1 MPPEEGPIGQEGLPG
16 HEGLPG
22 QGVSGRGGR
31 SGRHSSRADE
41 VVEAGRHAP
50 PSPPAGL
57 GRALTALG
65 DLAAEGVR
73 VSASV
78 WDLDDG
84 AELLAVDD
92 RVVLPVGQ
100 LGAVLLLIEVSAQ
113 IEAGRLGALDELERI
128 AGPGSRAAL
137 GGGGIWSYLQRR
149 QLAVTD
155 AAALVGAVR
164 DPAAV
169 NALLGRVGLEAV
181 RTRAD
186 DLGLR
191 QTALLDEIRSER
203 GPDDAP
209 APSVGSTRELAQ
221 LTALLAQGQVVD
233 SAVSS
238 RVLGWLSLGVDLS
251 FVAAPLGLDPVS
263 HRRTDHDL
271 QLVNAVGSDR
281 GVRSELGVLRG
292 PRGGVAYAVTVV
304 FDDLT
309 LERRLRVLAAA
320 RAVGADLLA
329 RVR

>member
-1 MPPEEGPIGQEGLPG
+1 VAAEGRP
-16 HEGLPG
+16 
-22 QGVSGRGGR
+22 
-31 SGRHSSRADE
+31 GRHSSRPDDDGAD
-41 VVEAGRHAP
+41 VGRHAP
-50 PSPPAGL
+50 PSAPVGL
-57 GRALTALG
+57 GRALAALG
-65 DLAAEGVR
+65 DLAAEGVQ

-78 WDLDDG
+78 FDLDDG
-84 AELLAVDD
+84 DELLAVDD
-92 RVVLPVGQ
+92 RVALPVAQ

-113 IEAGRLGALDELERI
+113 IESGELGALDELERT
-128 AGPGSRAAL
+128 AGPGSRSAL

-149 QLAVTD
+149 RLAVTD

-169 NALLGRVGLEAV
+169 NALLGRVGLPAV
-181 RTRAD
+181 RARAEA
-186 DLGLR
+186 LGLR
-191 QTALLDEIRSER
+191 RTALLDEVRSER

-209 APSVGSTRELAQ
+209 ALAVGTTRELAQ
-221 LTALLAQGQVVD
+221 LTALLAQGQVVG
-233 SAVSS
+233 STVSS

-251 FVAAPLGLDPVS
+251 LVAAPLGLDPVS

-292 PRGGVAYAVTVV
+292 PRGGVAYAVTAA

-309 LERRLRVLAAA
+309 LEHRLRVLDAMH
-320 RAVGADLLA
+320 AVGSDLLA

>member
-1 MPPEEGPIGQEGLPG
+1 VAAEGRP
-16 HEGLPG
+16 
-22 QGVSGRGGR
+22 
-31 SGRHSSRADE
+31 GRHSSRPDDDGAD
-41 VVEAGRHAP
+41 VGRHAP
-50 PSPPAGL
+50 PSAPVGL
-57 GRALTALG
+57 GRALAALG
-65 DLAAEGVR
+65 DLAAEGVQ

-78 WDLDDG
+78 FDLDDG
-84 AELLAVDD
+84 DELLAVDD
-92 RVVLPVGQ
+92 RVALPVAQ

-113 IEAGRLGALDELERI
+113 IESGELGALDELERT
-128 AGPGSRAAL
+128 AGPGSRSAL

-149 QLAVTD
+149 RLAVTD

-169 NALLGRVGLEAV
+169 NALLGRVGLPAV
-181 RTRAD
+181 RARAEA
-186 DLGLR
+186 LGLR
-191 QTALLDEIRSER
+191 RTALLDEVRSER

-209 APSVGSTRELAQ
+209 GLAVGTTRELAQ
-221 LTALLAQGQVVD
+221 LTALLAQGQVVG
-233 SAVSS
+233 STVSS

-251 FVAAPLGLDPVS
+251 LVAAPLGLDPVS

-292 PRGGVAYAVTVV
+292 PRGGVAYAVTAA

-309 LERRLRVLAAA
+309 LEHRLRVLDAMH
-320 RAVGADLLA
+320 AVGSDLLA

>member
-1 MPPEEGPIGQEGLPG
+1 MPPE
-16 HEGLPG
+16 
-22 QGVSGRGGR
+22 GGR
-31 SGRHSSRADE
+31 PGRHSSRSDE
-41 VVEAGRHAP
+41 GVEAGRHAP
-50 PSPPAGL
+50 PTPPAGL
-57 GRALTALG
+57 GGALTALG

-84 AELLAVDD
+84 SELLAVDD

-113 IEAGRLGALDELERI
+113 IEAGRLGALDELERT
-128 AGPGSRAAL
+128 AGPGSRSAL
-137 GGGGIWSYLQRR
+137 GGGGVWSYLQRR
-149 QLAVTD
+149 RLAVTD

-169 NALLGRVGLEAV
+169 NALLGRVGLDAV

-209 APSVGSTRELAQ
+209 AASVGSTRELAQ
-221 LTALLAQGQVVD
+221 LTALLAQGQVVG

-263 HRRTDHDL
+263 HRRTDHGL

-281 GVRSELGVLRG
+281 GARSELGVLRG
-292 PRGGVAYAVTVV
+292 PRGGVAYAVTVA

-309 LERRLRVLAAA
+309 LEHRLRVLDAA

>member
-1 MPPEEGPIGQEGLPG
+1 MAAEGRP
-16 HEGLPG
+16 
-22 QGVSGRGGR
+22 
-31 SGRHSSRADE
+31 GRHSSRSDDDGAD
-41 VVEAGRHAP
+41 VGRHAP
-50 PSPPAGL
+50 PSAPVGL
-57 GRALTALG
+57 GRALAALG
-65 DLAAEGVR
+65 DLAAEGVQ

-78 WDLDDG
+78 FDLDDG
-84 AELLAVDD
+84 DELLSVDD
-92 RVVLPVGQ
+92 RVALPVAQ

-113 IEAGRLGALDELERI
+113 IESGELGALDELERT
-128 AGPGSRAAL
+128 AGPGSRSAL

-149 QLAVTD
+149 RLAVTD

-169 NALLGRVGLEAV
+169 NALLSRVGLPAV
-181 RTRAD
+181 RARAD
-186 DLGLR
+186 ALGLR
-191 QTALLDEIRSER
+191 RTALLDEVRSER

-209 APSVGSTRELAQ
+209 GLAVGTTRELAQ
-221 LTALLAQGQVVD
+221 LTALLAQGQVVG
-233 SAVSS
+233 STVSS

-251 FVAAPLGLDPVS
+251 LVAAPFGLDPVS

-292 PRGGVAYAVTVV
+292 PRGGVAYAVTAA

-309 LERRLRVLAAA
+309 LEHRLRVLDAMH
-320 RAVGADLLA
+320 AVGSDLLA

>member
-1 MPPEEGPIGQEGLPG
+1 MPPEEG
-16 HEGLPG
+16 
-22 QGVSGRGGR
+22 RT
-31 SGRHSSRADE
+31 GRHSSRSDE
-41 VVEAGRHAP
+41 AVEVGRHAP
-50 PSPPAGL
+50 SAPPAAL
-57 GRALTALG
+57 GGALTALG
-65 DLAAEGVR
+65 DLAAEGVQ

-84 AELLAVDD
+84 SELLAVDD
-92 RVVLPVGQ
+92 RVVHPIAQ

-113 IEAGRLGALDELERI
+113 IESGQLGALDELERI
-128 AGPGSRAAL
+128 AGPGSRSAL
-137 GGGGIWSYLQRR
+137 GGGGVWSYLQRR
-149 QLAVTD
+149 RLAVTD

-169 NALLGRVGLEAV
+169 NALLGRVGLDAV

-191 QTALLDEIRSER
+191 QIALLDEIRSER

-209 APSVGSTRELAQ
+209 AASVGSTRELAQ
-221 LTALLAQGQVVD
+221 LTALLAQGQVVG

-263 HRRTDHDL
+263 HRRTDHGL

-292 PRGGVAYAVTVV
+292 PRGGVAYAVTVA

-309 LERRLRVLAAA
+309 LEHRLRALAAA
-320 RAVGADLLA
+320 RAVGVDLLA

>member
-1 MPPEEGPIGQEGLPG
+1 MPPEEGPLGQPG
-16 HEGLPG
+16 
-22 QGVSGRGGR
+22 RAGR
-31 SGRHSSRADE
+31 SGRHSSRSDE
-41 VVEAGRHAP
+41 AAEEGRHAP
-50 PSPPAGL
+50 PPPRAGL
-57 GRALTALG
+57 GAALRALG
-65 DLAAEGVR
+65 DLAAEGVQ
-73 VSASV
+73 VSATV
-78 WDLDDG
+78 HDLDDG

-100 LGAVLLLIEVSAQ
+100 LGAVLLLFEVSAQ

-149 QLAVTD
+149 RLAVTD

-181 RTRAD
+181 RSRAD

-221 LTALLAQGQVVD
+221 LTALLAQGQVVG

-263 HRRTDHDL
+263 HRRTDHGL

-309 LERRLRVLAAA
+309 LERRLQVLAAA
-320 RAVGADLLA
+320 RVVGADLLA

>member
-1 MPPEEGPIGQEGLPG
+1 VQ
-16 HEGLPG
+16 
-22 QGVSGRGGR
+22 
-31 SGRHSSRADE
+31 
-41 VVEAGRHAP
+41 
-50 PSPPAGL
+50 
-57 GRALTALG
+57 
-65 DLAAEGVR
+65 

-78 WDLDDG
+78 FDLDDG
-84 AELLAVDD
+84 DELLAVDD
-92 RVVLPVGQ
+92 RVALPVAQ

-113 IEAGRLGALDELERI
+113 IESGELGALDELERT
-128 AGPGSRAAL
+128 AGPGSRSAL

-149 QLAVTD
+149 RLAVTD

-169 NALLGRVGLEAV
+169 NALLGRVGLPAV
-181 RTRAD
+181 RARAD
-186 DLGLR
+186 ALGLR
-191 QTALLDEIRSER
+191 RTALLDEVRSER

-209 APSVGSTRELAQ
+209 GLAVGTTRELAQ
-221 LTALLAQGQVVD
+221 LTALLAQGQVVG
-233 SAVSS
+233 SSVSS

-251 FVAAPLGLDPVS
+251 LVAAPLGLDPVS

-292 PRGGVAYAVTVV
+292 PRGGVAYAVTAV

-309 LERRLRVLAAA
+309 LEHRLRVLDAMH
-320 RAVGADLLA
+320 AVGSDLLA

>member
-1 MPPEEGPIGQEGLPG
+1 VAAEGRP
-16 HEGLPG
+16 
-22 QGVSGRGGR
+22 
-31 SGRHSSRADE
+31 GRHSSRSDDDGAD
-41 VVEAGRHAP
+41 VGRHAP
-50 PSPPAGL
+50 PSAPVGL
-57 GRALTALG
+57 GRALAALG
-65 DLAAEGVR
+65 DLAAEGVQ

-78 WDLDDG
+78 FDLDDG
-84 AELLAVDD
+84 DELLSVDD
-92 RVVLPVGQ
+92 RVALPVAQ

-113 IEAGRLGALDELERI
+113 IESGELGALDELERT
-128 AGPGSRAAL
+128 AGPGSRSAL

-149 QLAVTD
+149 RLAVTD

-169 NALLGRVGLEAV
+169 NALLSRVGLPAV
-181 RTRAD
+181 RARAD
-186 DLGLR
+186 ALGLR
-191 QTALLDEIRSER
+191 RTALLDEVRSER

-209 APSVGSTRELAQ
+209 GLAVGTTRELAQ
-221 LTALLAQGQVVD
+221 LTALLAQGQVVG
-233 SAVSS
+233 STVSS

-251 FVAAPLGLDPVS
+251 LVAAPFGLDPVS

-292 PRGGVAYAVTVV
+292 PRGGVAYAVTAA

-309 LERRLRVLAAA
+309 LEHRLRVLDAMH
-320 RAVGADLLA
+320 AVGSDLLA